1 MAQQTYSLIASYTAG
16 GQFAQNVWHWQF
28 DDAGFTTTKAAA
40 QALQSA
46 FVTLGHK
53 AALLSIL
60 PTDVTI
66 NSLKGGRVS
75 SPGGF
80 DAFSPLAAVAHTGTR
95 PGTMSASGIAPVLI
109 HYPINLSLGRGRT
122 FLPGV
127 SELDVDDG
135 LFVGTFRGAVQS
147 ALSTLFQNMV
157 LTGGGG
163 PTAVFGYFRRPQ
175 KVFVALPNTVLSENL
190 GQMKKRM
197 RPA

>member
-28 DDAGFTTTKAAA
+28 DDAGFVSTKTAA

-46 FVTLGHK
+46 FVTLGRK
-53 AALLSIL
+53 TSLLSIL

-80 DAFSPLAAVAHTGTR
+80 DAFSPLVAPHVGTR
-95 PGTMSASGIAPVLI
+95 AGTMSASGLAPCLI

-135 LFVGTFRGAVQS
+135 IYTSGFRGAVSS
-147 ALSTLFQNMV
+147 ALANLFDNMV

-175 KVFVALPNTVLSENL
+175 KVFVALPNTELSENL
-190 GQMKKRM
+190 GQQKRRM